1 MNAWNTIT
9 KLDYRKTS
17 QAQTILELICDES
30 NMLIIEAL
38 RLSGSSSLIDL
49 VVQTSLEQE
58 QLVLQLEE
66 LIVSG
71 IVKVDNDLEEKYYLL
86 NEKYLARIALI
97 AGSFGPGRV
106 LVS

>member
-9 KLDYRKTS
+9 KLDYRKTG
-17 QAQTILELICDES
+17 QAQFILELICDET

-38 RLSGSSSLIDL
+38 RLSGISSLIDL

-58 QLVLQLEE
+58 RVILQLEE
-66 LIVSG
+66 LTTAGLVL
-71 IVKVDNDLEEKYYLL
+71 VDDNLTEKYYLL

-97 AGSFGPGRV
+97 ASSFGPGRV